1 MYLTVTVHPEIR
13 KVITINDLKGI
24 LINDSLSEN
33 REKTAAIK
41 RRLKI
46 VQITNFMINLINYK
60 LKYLNIIVKLF

>member
-46 VQITNFMINLINYK
+46 VQITNFMINLINIK
-60 LKYLNIIVKLF
+60 NEITNLNI